1 MPLNSFRS
9 GTNEEGRRFSDVPAI
24 QMIKAPEIS
33 KALDPWQRLPDLEM
47 IKVNESNIKSLRR
60 RDTDIIY
67 VPLTKP
73 LGSFF
78 ESFPVRTLIRTHQLD
93 EYGFTFIDDNTCY
106 QFKHDGDHGGIQ
118 YLGRNLQGDLILEY
132 FGSKEEGTKLQYG
145 LYFKN
150 ESTKFALLITL
161 QISPYEKDYQYSCY
175 LQSVVSSSEMEILK
189 KWHRVS
195 WKRPDNP
202 FWSPPAGDFHQN
214 RCSHRL
220 NLKENLYVSASL
232 RPGRESGNLVNIVDL
247 TFGPHRSWVEGIR
260 VRE

>member
-1 MPLNSFRS
+1 
-9 GTNEEGRRFSDVPAI
+9 
-24 QMIKAPEIS
+24 MIKAPENPN
-33 KALDPWQRLPDLEM
+33 ALDPWQRLPDLEI
-47 IKVNESNIKSLRR
+47 IKANESTIESLRR

-78 ESFPVRTLIRTHQLD
+78 EFFPVRTLIRTHQLD
-93 EYGFTFIDDNTCY
+93 EHGFTFIDDNTCY
-106 QFKHDGDHGGIQ
+106 RLIHHGDQEGIQ

-132 FGSKEEGTKLQYG
+132 FGSKEDTNLQYG

-150 ESTKFALLITL
+150 EGMEFALIIALNIF
-161 QISPYEKDYQYSCY
+161 PYEKDYRFSCY
-175 LQSVVSSSEMEILK
+175 LQSVVSSSEMEK
-189 KWHRVS
+189 MEKWQLVG

-202 FWSPPAGDFHQN
+202 FWAPVAGHFHQN

-247 TFGPHRSWVEGIR
+247 TLGPHRRWVEGIR